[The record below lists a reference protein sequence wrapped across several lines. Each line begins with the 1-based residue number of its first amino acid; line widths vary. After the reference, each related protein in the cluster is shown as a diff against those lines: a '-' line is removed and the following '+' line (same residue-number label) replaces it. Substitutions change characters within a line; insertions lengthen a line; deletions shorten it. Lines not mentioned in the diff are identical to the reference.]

1 MAEEAKKLKANRSP
15 GGTPLR
21 VQKLTTDPD
30 FRSLKEKVAALS
42 KAVGKLE
49 TKAAKAETFII
60 QRQWTS
66 KVLAAV
72 WTVLV
77 AVISVAVTLWVKR

>member
-1 MAEEAKKLKANRSP
+1 MAEDAKRLKSGRSP

-30 FRSLKEKVAALS
+30 FRSLKEKVALLS
-42 KAVGKLE
+42 KQVSKLE
-49 TKAAKAETFII
+49 TRSSKHETFII
-60 QRQWTS
+60 QRQWTG

-77 AVISVAVTLWVKR
+77 ALISAAITLWVKR

>member
-1 MAEEAKKLKANRSP
+1 MNEPAKRLKAGRSS

-42 KAVGKLE
+42 KQVTKLE
-49 TKAAKAETFII
+49 SKASKAETFII
-60 QRQWTS
+60 QRQWTV

-77 AVISVAVTLWVKR
+77 AGISAAITLWVKR

>member
-1 MAEEAKKLKANRSP
+1 MAEEAKRLKGSRSS
-15 GGTPLR
+15 GASPLR

-30 FRSLKEKVAALS
+30 FRSLKEKVAVLS
-42 KAVGKLE
+42 KQVSKLE
-49 TKAAKAETFII
+49 TKASKAETFII
-60 QRQWTS
+60 QRQWTG

>member
-1 MAEEAKKLKANRSP
+1 MTEEAKRLKGARSS

-42 KAVGKLE
+42 KQVTKLE
-49 TKAAKAETFII
+49 SKVSKAETFII
-60 QRQWTS
+60 QRQWTA

-77 AVISVAVTLWVKR
+77 AIISVAITLWVKR